1 MTCNKCDHKFKKY
14 SYPRCTNRMY
24 MKKIL
29 VIERKNIHCYECGY
43 KFIRHSGPSST
54 NRMNMK

>member
-29 VIERKNIHCYECGY
+29 VIERKNIHCNECGY
-43 KFIRHSGPSST
+43 KFIRHGVIIPRT
-54 NRMNMK
+54 E